1 MASKESDKI
10 KQEEEDNLDESTE
23 VLTLNKKQRQ
33 KIAALKKRAAAKANL
48 ARLKRKHELARHH
61 AEA

>member
-1 MASKESDKI
+1 MASRDSEKI

-33 KIAALKKRAAAKANL
+33 KIAALKKRADERAAKAL
-48 ARLKRKHELARHH
+48 
-61 AEA
+61 